1 MFLRFKLF
9 TSLAIL
15 VIACS
20 LTAAGQGTPEKS
32 DDKKPQPTP
41 TPATLITTKEQ
52 NQNATAEQVAE
63 STVFVFGPTGREAF
77 GNIRKT
83 TIERGKI
90 STTKP
95 DGNIEKVSYQ
105 RWIIRAPTID
115 KEKVRFDQELPTA
128 RYAMVNDGAKI
139 FGIFNNEM
147 FSPQDDAVRKF
158 ESQLYHGLEALL
170 RYKENESKLEMVKRE
185 KMLGV
190 DLYIINVIDK
200 QDRRTKFFVSAKSF
214 KVMALEYV
222 ENGVTYTRRFYNY
235 NYSQGTLVPYRSVL
249 MVGDKVVEEVDIQ
262 TITFGQKVDE
272 GMFSAS

>member
-1 MFLRFKLF
+1 MFLRLKLF

-20 LTAAGQGTPEKS
+20 LTAAAQIAPEKK
-32 DDKKPQPTP
+32 DEKPQPSP
-41 TPATLITTKEQ
+41 TPATLITTKDQ

-90 STTKP
+90 STVKP
-95 DGNIEKVSYQ
+95 DGAFEKVAYQ
-105 RWIIRAPTID
+105 RWIIRAPSTD

-128 RYAMVNDGAKI
+128 RYAMVYNGEKI
-139 FGIFNNEM
+139 FGIYNNES
-147 FSPQDDAVRKF
+147 FSPQDEAVRKF
-158 ESQLYHGLEALL
+158 ETQLYHGLEALL

-185 KMLGV
+185 KILGV
-190 DLYIINVIDK
+190 DLFIINVVDK
-200 QDRRTKFFVSAKSF
+200 NDRRTKFYISAKSF
-214 KVMALEYV
+214 KVMALEYID
-222 ENGVTYTRRFYNY
+222 NGVTYTRRFYNY

-249 MVGDKVVEEVDIQ
+249 MVGDKVVEEADIQ
-262 TITFGQKVDE
+262 TITFGQRVDE
-272 GMFSAS
+272 GMFSAG